1 MNELKHRENLSDTL
15 AEIRRLVEESNVPA
29 ARNIL
34 SSVSTPQ
41 GVSADL
47 DNWRRALA
55 LPRARPGKTATGGS
69 TKADWLW
76 LEKHA
81 SEYKGQWVAV
91 KDGILIGNH
100 KNLTE
105 LRHILENTGKLKNTM
120 LVQIEE

>member
-1 MNELKHRENLSDTL
+1 MNELKYTEKLSDSL
-15 AEIRRLVEESNVPA
+15 AEVRRLVEESDVPA

-34 SSVSTPQ
+34 SYIRTPR

-47 DNWRRALA
+47 DNWRKALA
-55 LPRARPGKTATGGS
+55 LPKARPAKTATGGN

-91 KDGILIGNH
+91 KDGILLGNH
-100 KNLTE
+100 KNPTE
-105 LRHILENTGKLKNTM
+105 LRHILKNIGKLKNT
-120 LVQIEE
+120 LLIKIEG